1 VAGSVL
7 CWAGLSLSARRMAEE
22 PAGAMVLSTMP
33 VSLVLAGTLTV
44 SSWVPLETWSL
55 AIFLGV
61 GAAGATLHFSV
72 IMAYRLAQAATVAP
86 VEYAAVLWASLFG
99 ALFFGEVPNGPMVAG
114 AGLIIAAGLIV
125 LRARE

>member
-1 VAGSVL
+1 MGHDQPGQCALESRLSGRGRVRAVL
-7 CWAGLSLSARRMAEE
+7 GRTVPQR
-22 PAGAMVLSTMP
+22 PAHG
-33 VSLVLAGTLTV
+33 V
-44 SSWVPLETWSL
+44 SSWVPLEPWSL

-99 ALFFGEVPNGPMVAG
+99 ALFFGEVPNGPMIAG
-114 AGLIIAAGLIV
+114 AGLIITAGLIV